1 MSSAGTGDVWGGC
14 FRVFKKANSASKAH
28 GSSSSLYKPSLTTVD
43 ILEVRRLNSVR
54 MAANVEATNRDVQT
68 GMDTGQSDEE
78 EEEYSPVQLRRKLP
92 TDEEEQHLMFSTD
105 DEELEGRGDGGRPQ
119 PDVLELVKSLDQRA
133 LQLNEIMLRNGKVE
147 YDWGSLVRLGNNG
160 TCIDF

>member
-54 MAANVEATNRDVQT
+54 MAANAEATNRDVQT

-78 EEEYSPVQLRRKLP
+78 EYSPVQLRRKLP
-92 TDEEEQHLMFSTD
+92 AGEEEQYLMFSTD
-105 DEELEGRGDGGRPQ
+105 DEDLEGRGGGGRPQ

-133 LQLNEIMLRNGKVE
+133 LRLNEIMLRNGKV
-147 YDWGSLVRLGNNG
+147 
-160 TCIDF
+160 